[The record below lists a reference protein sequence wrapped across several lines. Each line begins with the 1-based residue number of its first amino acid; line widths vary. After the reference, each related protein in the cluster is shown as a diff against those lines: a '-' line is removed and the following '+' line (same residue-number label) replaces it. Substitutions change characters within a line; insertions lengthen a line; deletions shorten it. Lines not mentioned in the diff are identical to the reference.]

1 VKVTGRLQRGYR
13 PITVNSVI
21 SLADRTFFSHVLN
34 FLVFTERWSCYA
46 ERGYSLTRKLSYRKD
61 NRAMRPMLGCPENF
75 RQSMIAV
82 VKLDW
87 HFVDSS
93 YTKFQWKFQKGAIEI
108 FLKNSWNLWNFQ
120 SWKFHPTSLVHTV
133 SAVDSQSQTNLR
145 QTDGRT
151 TYCGITALR
160 MTITSRSII
169 RRQLPVD
176 SSTSMHTAHL
186 HSGSG
191 FLDFSILARF
201 LPYCLLIYASWRHC
215 TWFLVVCL

>member
-1 VKVTGRLQRGYR
+1 MKVTGRLQRGYR
-13 PITVNSVI
+13 PITVI

-108 FLKNSWNLWNFQ
+108 FLK
-120 SWKFHPTSLVHTV
+120 KFMKFMKLSILKISSHISSPYCQCRRLTV
-133 SAVDSQSQTNLR
+133 TDKSETN
-145 QTDGRT
+145 GRT
-151 TYCGITALR
+151 
-160 MTITSRSII
+160 
-169 RRQLPVD
+169 D
-176 SSTSMHTAHL
+176 
-186 HSGSG
+186 
-191 FLDFSILARF
+191 D
-201 LPYCLLIYASWRHC
+201 LLWHNRAPHDNNIAQYY
-215 TWFLVVCL
+215 